1 MRRIESS
8 FPLAALAVL
17 VAFTACSKS
26 ADKAAVDPKKPD
38 TSTAVATKPVDTKAP
53 DAKAGAKAPD
63 TKTAG
68 AKTADSKTAGVKVVA
83 APPVTKPIAADAPAV
98 AVSGGKID
106 PGMSKAQ
113 VIALFGK
120 PASDR
125 ARGDVTY
132 LLFANGMEKEVG
144 MSDLVVLE
152 GDKVVDAVLR
162 APNRT
167 FSGTSSSPRAIP
179 ATEAAKTKPPVP
191 PKGGT

>member
-1 MRRIESS
+1 MRRIATS
-8 FPLAALAVL
+8 FSLAVL
-17 VAFTACSKS
+17 ATVAGLTACSKA
-26 ADKAAVDPKKPD
+26 ADKTAADAKKPD
-38 TSTAVATKPVDTKAP
+38 TANAVATKPVDTKAP

-68 AKTADSKTAGVKVVA
+68 ANAAGSKMTGVKVA
-83 APPVTKPIAADAPAV
+83 AGSPTKPSGMDSPPV
-98 AVSGGKID
+98 AVSGGTID
-106 PGMSKAQ
+106 PGMTKAQ
-113 VIALFGK
+113 VIALFGA

-125 ARGDVTY
+125 VRGDLRY
-132 LLFANGMEKEVG
+132 LLFANGVEKEVG
-144 MSDLVVLE
+144 MNDLVVLE

-167 FSGTSSSPRAIP
+167 YSGTSSSPRAIR

>member
-1 MRRIESS
+1 MRRIDSS

-17 VAFTACSKS
+17 VALTACSKA
-26 ADKAAVDPKKPD
+26 ADKAAVDSKKPD
-38 TSTAVATKPVDTKAP
+38 TSAAVATKAVDAKAP
-53 DAKAGAKAPD
+53 DAKAADANAAG

-68 AKTADSKTAGVKVVA
+68 TKVVA
-83 APPVTKPIAADAPAV
+83 APPAPKPIAADAPPV
-98 AVSGGKID
+98 TVTGGKID

-113 VIALFGK
+113 VIALFGA

-125 ARGDVTY
+125 VRGDFTY
-132 LLFANGMEKEVG
+132 LLFSNGMEKEVG
-144 MSDLVVLE
+144 MNDLVVLQ
-152 GDKVVDAVLR
+152 GDKVIDAVLR
-162 APNRT
+162 APNRS